1 MTSIALMLILIVFTW
16 GWVILGISGIVILA
30 MVRDA
35 SHQVRRIIVASCIL
49 LAAVFWARLAQPLI
63 LGVDYQ
69 TIRTQADETTAT
81 VRKVGFSHFC
91 LVLRKE
97 GKEPYELLLPKGQVE
112 RIFWIEEGKTIGISN
127 KNHHMIV
134 DIEILFDQT
143 INDRDISLEEKRRL
157 NFERTLTPEEE
168 KLFEAAE
175 LNSTFALF
183 QGGR

>member
-1 MTSIALMLILIVFTW
+1 
-16 GWVILGISGIVILA
+16 
-30 MVRDA
+30 
-35 SHQVRRIIVASCIL
+35 
-49 LAAVFWARLAQPLI
+49 
-63 LGVDYQ
+63 
-69 TIRTQADETTAT
+69 
-81 VRKVGFSHFC
+81 
-91 LVLRKE
+91 
-97 GKEPYELLLPKGQVE
+97 
-112 RIFWIEEGKTIGISN
+112 
-127 KNHHMIV
+127 V